1 MRTCAVCDPP
11 KLSGDRQVVLAAKT
25 SEKARKVRAMVQFY
39 VREYTMTTDGGLNV
53 REVVLCAIL
62 WMMYGTFGATTPS
75 EQFLCSCVS
84 IFATYG
90 FFFLMSSIMSVPTAL
105 MLPRLFYIVAI
116 ACGVLHLAQFIYSLI
131 EN

>member
-1 MRTCAVCDPP
+1 
-11 KLSGDRQVVLAAKT
+11 
-25 SEKARKVRAMVQFY
+25 MVQFY

-53 REVVLCAIL
+53 REVVLGAIL

-105 MLPRLFYIVAI
+105 MLPRLFYYTLFHLRGQRYVTFQGGVATVGNASIIDGIVAI